1 MRIHRHLHRLVA
13 LTIVVSPAVAAAHGG
28 GHGGGGHVDEELVI
42 DALTALVLLLAA
54 AGYALG
60 LARLRARGQAI
71 SYAYARAVAYT
82 SGLAAIALAQLSP
95 IDTWSEI
102 KFSAH
107 MGQHELLVLFAAPL
121 VVVGRPELVMRA
133 ALPAGV
139 RKDLGNWAH
148 RPAMVLALRV
158 LGNRWFAV
166 VLHGVT
172 TWLWHVPVLF
182 EAALHSESIHA
193 LQHLTFFGT
202 SALFWWSMA
211 RGRYGRMGYGIA
223 VVFVFITAMHK
234 GLLAML
240 FTVAGRTFY
249 PTHVA
254 RTEALGHDALSDQQ
268 LAGLLMWV
276 PAGAVMA
283 ALALALFVAWL
294 GAIERR
300 AERSR

>member
-1 MRIHRHLHRLVA
+1 MRSHRHLHGLAA
-13 LTIVVSPAVAAAHGG
+13 LTLTLLASPAIAWAHGG
-28 GHGGGGHVDEELVI
+28 GHGHGSRVSEELVI
-42 DALTALVLLLAA
+42 DALTALVLLLAG

-71 SYAYARAVAYT
+71 SYPRAVAYAA
-82 SGLAAIALAQLSP
+82 GLAAIALAQLSP

-133 ALPAGV
+133 VLPAGV
-139 RKDLGNWAH
+139 RKDLGTWAH
-148 RPAMVLALRV
+148 RPRMVLALRV

-223 VVFVFITAMHK
+223 VVFVFITALHK

-249 PTHVA
+249 PTHVE

-300 AERSR
+300 AERPR